1 MTDTQTSKTVTTNTD
16 LKSDK
21 SKVRRGAKRANYD
34 KAQIIDILDASLMCH
49 VAQTVNDQPFVT
61 PTCHWRD
68 GDYFYWHG
76 LASARNVKQAA
87 ATPVCINIA
96 LLDGLVMARSAMHH
110 SVNYRSVTLFGTPEA
125 VTDRAEKTRQLE
137 IFVEKVSPGRWSQ
150 LRPMTEQELKATG
163 IVRIPINEA
172 SAKVRAEPPVDD
184 EQDYDWPVWAG
195 VIPLSRNWGTPEM
208 DPRQIDWLAPQSLTL
223 STPEN
228 PDAF

>member
-1 MTDTQTSKTVTTNTD
+1 MQDKTS
-16 LKSDK
+16 LQSSDNLQSNK

-49 VAQTVNDQPFVT
+49 VAQTINDQPFVT

-76 LASARNVKQAA
+76 LSSARNVKQAE

-125 VTDRAEKTRQLE
+125 VTDRTEKTRQLE
-137 IFVEKVSPGRWSQ
+137 IFVEKVSPRRWSQ

-172 SAKVRAEPPVDD
+172 SAKVRAEPPIDD

-195 VIPLSRNWGTPEM
+195 VIPLLRQWGDVEM
-208 DPRQIDWLAPQSLTL
+208 DPRQTEFLRKTQQDSFVAPIA
-223 STPEN
+223 PN
-228 PDAF
+228 AF